1 MNIKKMDDICEF
13 INGGAWSD
21 KEYVNSQIGRAHV

>member
-1 MNIKKMDDICEF
+1 MSIVKLGDICKF

-21 KEYVNSQIGRAHV
+21 KEYDFVKIS